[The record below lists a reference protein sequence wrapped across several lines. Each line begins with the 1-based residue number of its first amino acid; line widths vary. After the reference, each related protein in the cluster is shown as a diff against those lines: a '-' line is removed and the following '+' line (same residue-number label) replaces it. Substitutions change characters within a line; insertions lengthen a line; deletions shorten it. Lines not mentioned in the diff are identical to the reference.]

1 MAASGMNSGM
11 FREVSVASVSSS
23 RWKAITICTGASAST
38 LQDIKVPE
46 SCGGYAYRD
55 AGVPGS
61 SVRNRFI
68 YWRTYQDILELVEES
83 LDLTLSG
90 NLVRYRFQDTPT
102 LPKVTVHESHGS
114 VVVLVA
120 TVASVHRLVFPHP
133 NQLTRQQ
140 TFVLSEQNA
149 SSIFYDASLPDDPK
163 NQVLLTPGGSINSHL
178 LGGAS
183 CVCHDGHALFV
194 LATNTGGLL
203 IVKMPPVGVSGV
215 VLQQELSCSSVMKKL
230 WNGIIPGALRASQPA
245 GETAVSL
252 ELMSLNGEIFVFTVC
267 RDFRLRVWSVKSKDC
282 VFVENLLDYTSE
294 ELDDAGTT
302 PVANSSGHVIKAV
315 LGENT
320 SDLCAYLS
328 LQNKAK
334 FVFLT
339 PVIDNGRIRMEH
351 VTTLDK
357 SPPEDL
363 VDFVVTEDYLM
374 SLWTT
379 QAGDTQ
385 VLTTSLAQPEA
396 SLSSAWE
403 PVVLA
408 APLDF
413 VVVPQNRDP
422 RDVYLERIFAP
433 GLFAPQDIMKA
444 LSVYRR
450 RAMPSVEVET
460 LYNMASLKEEVSNA
474 VDSEIRNIALEDELP
489 EVSED
494 NFVQLQH
501 EQWEKFYSGCCQYKQ
516 VRDKAKGLTAD
527 PVTGL
532 FCIIKKS
539 TFSVLRPC
547 DKTEELYLSPTI
559 RLPVSFIERAGFIG
573 EDVSPVQFADDV
585 RLVCDA
591 VQFINSRIPPDVACM
606 FLSCLQSLQP
616 PEELVEKLQ
625 DMIRTDQEAT
635 DMLVRRAR
643 QMTGLVPTME
653 ALFSMLEFRD
663 LTAGQME
670 EPEAGHQ
677 HYSNLFSGNLAL
689 SILTQSFQQ
698 LVSLRFEFVRDI
710 TVFLVVVSSL
720 KERAGLEQSVKDNI
734 MNDLLPKGVD
744 LLRCY
749 KVLVWASQ
757 ALTTVSP
764 NSVLDQ
770 NLRQLSTLEI
780 TDISARTTARP
791 SYQTSYVVQM
801 FLEGV
806 GGEQIRHRL
815 ASISTGS
822 VAVWRDDLIECI
834 LGLGLLIWP
843 ATDDTIFPEYL
854 VRACQYLRLQEYV
867 QLLTPWCNWSE
878 GSCAFFLGLSYLHF
892 HEVHKAVRLFVD
904 ASDGVATE
912 TFLSQKLLQTKEM
925 NHYRLQTLYYLKVIR
940 QLEEHNLPD
949 LVITMAIEA
958 INKADKDD
966 PNLPA
971 LQSKIFK
978 HHLELGHNQQAFHA
992 MMNNPDADRKKDCL
1006 RQFLV
1011 VLSER
1016 GDLADLVSFDYQELE
1031 EEVVYILENRAR
1043 SVDLLTYDYYS
1054 LLYSY
1059 FIYREDYRKAG
1070 RIMFEQGLRL
1080 SQEVPGLKSLQ
1091 QQAQCYLSTLN
1102 TLRLVRPEYAWIVK
1116 PETRSARSQDGARD
1130 RRSRQEGAS
1139 DRGSRQEGSD
1149 NPRKRKLAS
1158 DRKMEILELS
1168 DLEKQYLLLD
1178 ARLRLMKNQPDT
1190 ALISGPAP
1198 LPEELLSLLCS
1209 AGLYDLAVSVTQTF
1223 SLSPEPV
1230 LSSLTLRCVTLA
1242 VSASSYTKT
1251 SGLDSSASAWTWLRE
1266 NNIPPCGAR
1275 EITASDQAWSLLQS
1289 YLSRLEDGS
1298 GVCHKCVAFTL
1309 LSQSFPLPTWLVHSY
1324 KALDMAALLRIY
1336 LTFDMLPHAA
1346 SLATEYLEVL
1356 MHVLNG
1362 SDSSAFNLKGL
1373 DRPFPMSIW
1382 VPYTCLD
1389 QLLVALREQ
1398 DNPTYN
1404 NIYQDVKQKLDL
1416 YQDKVTQYTADI
1428 RA

>member
-1 MAASGMNSGM
+1 M
-11 FREVSVASVSSS
+11 FREVSVPSVGAS

-55 AGVPGS
+55 AGVSGS

-83 LDLTLSG
+83 LDLSLSG
-90 NLVRYRFQDTPT
+90 NLVRYRFQDTPI
-102 LPKVTVHESHGS
+102 LPKVTVHESHGN

-140 TFVLSEQNA
+140 TFILSDQNA

-203 IVKMPPVGVSGV
+203 IVKMPPVGVAGV
-215 VLQQELSCSSVMKKL
+215 VIQQELSCSSVMKKL

-245 GETAVSL
+245 GEMAVSL
-252 ELMSLNGEIFVFTVC
+252 ELMSVNGEIYVFTVC
-267 RDFRLRVWSVKSKDC
+267 RDFRLRVWSMKSKDC

-302 PVANSSGHVIKAV
+302 AVANSFGHVIKAV

-320 SDLCAYLS
+320 SDICAYLS

-339 PVIDNGRIRMEH
+339 PVIENGKIRMEH

-363 VDFVVTEDYLM
+363 VDFVATEDYLM

-385 VLTTSLAQPEA
+385 VLTTSLVQPEGN
-396 SLSSAWE
+396 LSSAWE

-408 APLDF
+408 ASLDF
-413 VVVPQNRDP
+413 LVVPQNRDP

-450 RAMPSVEVET
+450 RPMPSVEVET

-474 VDSEIRNIALEDELP
+474 VDSEIRNIALEDEVP

-516 VRDKAKGLTAD
+516 VGDKAKGLTAD
-527 PVTGL
+527 PVTGM

-559 RLPVSFIERAGFIG
+559 RLPVFFIERAGFTADG
-573 EDVSPVQFADDV
+573 KMKFADDV
-585 RLVCDA
+585 RLLCDA
-591 VQFINSRIPPDVACM
+591 VQFVNSRIPPDAACM
-606 FLSCLQSLQP
+606 FLSCLQSLHP
-616 PEELVEKLQ
+616 PEYLVEKLQ

-635 DMLVRRAR
+635 DTLIRKAR
-643 QMTGLVPTME
+643 QMTSLVSTME
-653 ALFSMLEFRD
+653 AIFNMLEFRD
-663 LTAGQME
+663 VAADQME
-670 EPEAGHQ
+670 EAAGHQ
-677 HYSNLFSGNLAL
+677 HYSNLFTGTLAM

-698 LVSLRFEFVRDI
+698 LVSLRFDFVRDL

-720 KERAGLEQSVKDNI
+720 KERAGLAQSVKDTI

-757 ALTTVSP
+757 ALTTASP

-780 TDISARTTARP
+780 TDVSARTTARP
-791 SYQTSYVVQM
+791 SYHTSYVAQM

-806 GGEQIRHRL
+806 GGEQIRQRL
-815 ASISTGS
+815 ASISAGS
-822 VAVWRDDLIECI
+822 PAVWRDDLIEFI

-867 QLLTPWCNWSE
+867 QLLTPWCSWNE
-878 GSCAFFLGLSYLHF
+878 GSCAFFLGLAYLHF
-892 HEVHKAVRLFVD
+892 HEVHKAVRLFVE

-912 TFLSQKLLQTKEM
+912 TFLSQKLLQSEET
-925 NHYRLQTLYYLKVIR
+925 NHYRLQTLYFLKVIR
-940 QLEEHNLPD
+940 QLEEHGLPD
-949 LVITMAIEA
+949 LVITMATEA

-966 PNLPA
+966 PNL
-971 LQSKIFK
+971 
-978 HHLELGHNQQAFHA
+978 
-992 MMNNPDADRKKDCL
+992 
-1006 RQFLV
+1006 
-1011 VLSER
+1011 
-1016 GDLADLVSFDYQELE
+1016 
-1031 EEVVYILENRAR
+1031 
-1043 SVDLLTYDYYS
+1043 
-1054 LLYSY
+1054 
-1059 FIYREDYRKAG
+1059 
-1070 RIMFEQGLRL
+1070 
-1080 SQEVPGLKSLQ
+1080 
-1091 QQAQCYLSTLN
+1091 
-1102 TLRLVRPEYAWIVK
+1102 
-1116 PETRSARSQDGARD
+1116 
-1130 RRSRQEGAS
+1130 
-1139 DRGSRQEGSD
+1139 
-1149 NPRKRKLAS
+1149 
-1158 DRKMEILELS
+1158 
-1168 DLEKQYLLLD
+1168 
-1178 ARLRLMKNQPDT
+1178 
-1190 ALISGPAP
+1190 
-1198 LPEELLSLLCS
+1198 
-1209 AGLYDLAVSVTQTF
+1209 
-1223 SLSPEPV
+1223 
-1230 LSSLTLRCVTLA
+1230 
-1242 VSASSYTKT
+1242 
-1251 SGLDSSASAWTWLRE
+1251 
-1266 NNIPPCGAR
+1266 
-1275 EITASDQAWSLLQS
+1275 
-1289 YLSRLEDGS
+1289 
-1298 GVCHKCVAFTL
+1298 
-1309 LSQSFPLPTWLVHSY
+1309 
-1324 KALDMAALLRIY
+1324 
-1336 LTFDMLPHAA
+1336 
-1346 SLATEYLEVL
+1346 
-1356 MHVLNG
+1356 
-1362 SDSSAFNLKGL
+1362 
-1373 DRPFPMSIW
+1373 
-1382 VPYTCLD
+1382 
-1389 QLLVALREQ
+1389 
-1398 DNPTYN
+1398 
-1404 NIYQDVKQKLDL
+1404 
-1416 YQDKVTQYTADI
+1416 
-1428 RA
+1428 